1 MEREKAEFEAK
12 LAKQHK
18 EQQEQAQ
25 KEARLKTTPQLRNI
39 N

>member
-12 LAKQHK
+12 LAAQHK
-18 EQQEQAQ
+18 EQQEA
-25 KEARLKTTPQLRNI
+25 KRNEARLKTTPQLRNI